1 MNTVLSISI
10 FWDILIEEIVIIYI
24 TITIYISMFTI
35 FEVFIIMFGV
45 SEPK

>member
-35 FEVFIIMFGV
+35 FKVFIIIFGV

>member
-35 FEVFIIMFGV
+35 FEVVIIIFGV